1 MKKKYDVIVVGAGPA
16 GSMAARSAAE
26 NGAEVLVLEK
36 DREVGIPV
44 RCAEGVGEIGLKAVV
59 DEIKPRW
66 ICQKIYGVQLISP
79 DNQMV
84 LLEGEQMGYV
94 LNRKVF
100 DYDLAQM
107 AADAGAV
114 IQTKAFVT
122 GLQYADGY
130 VTGVRVLSLDR
141 EHEIAARVVIGA
153 DGIEALV
160 GRWAGLRKHFAMHDV
175 ETCAQV
181 TAANIDL
188 DPRYCYFYFGKDNA
202 PGGYVWAFSKGEG
215 VFNIGL
221 GIGGNFSGPKS
232 AMDYLN
238 QFLEKKFPEAAVLTT
253 VVGGVPC
260 APPIKKMAGNGAM
273 IVGDAAN
280 HANPVS
286 GGGIIRG
293 MLAGK
298 IAGKVAAE
306 AVKNGDVSEKFLN
319 TYSKIWFDGE
329 GKTHSFFYKI
339 KKGIY
344 NLTDDDLNRTAQ
356 LMNSKPMKERTIINL
371 FKAALIHQPALIF
384 DVIKAFAS

>member
-16 GSMAARSAAE
+16 GSMAARSAAA
-26 NGAEVLVLEK
+26 NGAEVLLLEK

-79 DNQMV
+79 DEQMV

-114 IQTKAFVT
+114 VQTKTFVN
-122 GLQYADGY
+122 GLLFTDGY
-130 VTGVRVLSLDR
+130 VSGVRLNSLGQQR
-141 EHEIAARVVIGA
+141 EISARIVIGA
-153 DGIEALV
+153 DGIEARV

-181 TAANIDL
+181 TAAHIDL
-188 DPRYCYFYFGKDNA
+188 DPRYCYFYFGKEKA
-202 PGGYVWAFSKGEG
+202 PGGYIWAFSKGEG

-221 GIGGNFSGPKS
+221 GIGGDFSGKIS
-232 AMDYLN
+232 AMGYLTR
-238 QFLEKKFPEAAVLTT
+238 FLEEKFPEAAVLTT

-260 APPIKKMAGNGAM
+260 APPIKKMAGNGVM

-298 IAGKVAAE
+298 IAGQVAAE
-306 AVKNGDVSEKFLN
+306 AIKNGDVSDNFLN
-319 TYSKIWFDGE
+319 TYSKIWFEGE

-344 NLTDDDLNRTAQ
+344 NLSDEDLNRTAR
-356 LMNSKPMKERTIINL
+356 LMNSKPMKERTLINL
-371 FKAALIHQPALIF
+371 FKSALIHQPSLIL
-384 DVIKAFAS
+384 DVMKAFAS